1 MVDIDQ
7 GIIFQHAT
15 TTTIYAYVLYLHYEQ
30 RTKNKV
36 VRALLEFYWLRI
48 LWIEVRN
55 KSSTSQIGSAELSSN
70 AAAAV
75 DLLFLFKWNIIGVKL
90 QNIRRNIRGEVS
102 N

>member
-48 LWIEVRN
+48 L
-55 KSSTSQIGSAELSSN
+55 
-70 AAAAV
+70 
-75 DLLFLFKWNIIGVKL
+75 
-90 QNIRRNIRGEVS
+90 
-102 N
+102 